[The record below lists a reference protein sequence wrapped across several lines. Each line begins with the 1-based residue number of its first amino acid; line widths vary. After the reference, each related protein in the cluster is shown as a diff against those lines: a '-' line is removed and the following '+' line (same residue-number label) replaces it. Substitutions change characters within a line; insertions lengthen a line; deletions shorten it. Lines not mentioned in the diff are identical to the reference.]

1 MRCILDELSVCFY
14 RGALVL
20 IAVPSAPLENHG
32 RSLLRWCYS
41 INNKNKKSYC
51 ATLYSEPWTWET
63 VENVGTFFLVL
74 QFLFWSFFSSK
85 VYRHTERGREHFR
98 LIWLVCQG
106 TLSFPGMSLFVFS
119 LLLLLM
125 FVLFFFTATFK
136 EVEESKT
143 LVSTFETLF
152 CTSRWSFFCCEKQK
166 LKKLVEKRS

>member
-1 MRCILDELSVCFY
+1 MSLAAVMRCILDELSVCFY

-74 QFLFWSFFSSK
+74 SSS
-85 VYRHTERGREHFR
+85 
-98 LIWLVCQG
+98 I
-106 TLSFPGMSLFVFS
+106 
-119 LLLLLM
+119 
-125 FVLFFFTATFK
+125 FVLELFLAPKCIHTQR
-136 EVEESKT
+136 EGEST
-143 LVSTFETLF
+143 SVSFGSFARGLSRFQECLCLCFRCCCCWCLF
-152 CTSRWSFFCCEKQK
+152 CFFLRRL
-166 LKKLVEKRS
+166 LKK